1 MEGSRVLQLA
11 EAHRSIR
18 RYSGPVSDE
27 DLERILKAARR
38 APTAWNLMPVTIQV
52 VRDRSLLEKLGDAV
66 GGQEHVKNAPVFL
79 VFSVDYAKIL
89 EASRMSGVEPA
100 RPGLGHLVAGLID
113 AGIMVG
119 WAGLAAE
126 DLGYGV
132 AYIAVYGASCRVA
145 EILDLPPLVLPVV
158 GLVVGRP
165 GEEPPVRPRQHI
177 ESLVGY
183 DGYGEPPASKARGVV
198 EVYGSRAARL
208 FARVTAP
215 RGYLDELGRELVDC
229 IERRGF
235 KLA

>member
-1 MEGSRVLQLA
+1 MEGSRVLELA

-27 DLERILKAARR
+27 DLEKILKAARR
-38 APTAWNLMPVTIQV
+38 APTAWNLMPVSIQV
-52 VRDRSLLEKLGDAV
+52 VRDRRLLELLGDAV

-89 EASRMSGVEPA
+89 EASRMSRVEPA
-100 RPGLGHLVAGLID
+100 QPGLGHLVAGLID

-145 EILDLPPLVLPVV
+145 EILGLPLLVLPVV

-165 GEEPPVRPRQHI
+165 GEEPPTRPRQPMD
-177 ESLVGY
+177 SLVGY
-183 DGYGEPPASKARGVV
+183 DGYGEAPAERARGVV
-198 EVYGSRAARL
+198 EVYGARAARL
-208 FARVTAP
+208 FARVTGKQ
-215 RGYLDELGRELVDC
+215 GYLDKLGRELMDC
-229 IERRGF
+229 IEKRGF
-235 KLA
+235 KIA